1 MSPPPRLIFVN
12 LPVADLG
19 RATAFFEQLG
29 FAFDERFTDE
39 SAACMV
45 VSDQAYV
52 MLLERGKFA
61 GFSPRPVA
69 DPAAATAVILAVSAE
84 SREEVDRLADAAL
97 AAGGTPATDPADH
110 GFMYYRSFHDPD
122 GHMWEVT
129 WMEPAAVETGPA
141 AYEQPAG

>member
-1 MSPPPRLIFVN
+1 MAPAPRLIFVN
-12 LPVADLG
+12 LPVADLR
-19 RATAFFEQLG
+19 RAMAFFGELG

-52 MLLERGKFA
+52 MLLEHAKFA

-69 DPAAATAVILAVSAE
+69 DPTAATAHILAVSAE

-97 AAGGTPATDPADH
+97 AAGGTAATNPADH

-141 AYEQPAG
+141 AYEQPAS